1 MTVLSAPMTTS
12 RRPATGS
19 GPNVA
24 RWSGAFGLAALVVF
38 LLATPLYFI
47 GPAQPTGST
56 DGGTLA
62 DFLTKTSAQ
71 VLTRTTIADPIIIG
85 CFVVF
90 LAGLRH
96 LIHQARPEY
105 EWLAT
110 LVFAAGLVL
119 STLQLV
125 ADGLQGG
132 AALDASSRAEPTVVR
147 GLFEASYVFYGAIGL
162 IVAAL
167 MLASAGSAILATGAL
182 PRWLGWLAL
191 GGAVVNLLAAP
202 SIFGGTDYTAF
213 YSASGWITYIAQV
226 TWVAWFAVASG
237 AMIRRREPLSH
248 PAASTAERGARREDE
263 GTR

>member
-1 MTVLSAPMTTS
+1 MNVVVAATRHGAITRAGT
-12 RRPATGS
+12 PAAGS

-24 RWSGAFGLAALVVF
+24 RLAGAFGLAALVVF

-47 GPAQPTGST
+47 GPAQPSGAT
-56 DGGTLA
+56 DGRTLA
-62 DFLTKTSAQ
+62 DFLTRTSAQ

-85 CFVVF
+85 CFLVF

-96 LIHQARPEY
+96 VIRQARPEY

-110 LVFAAGLVL
+110 LVFALGVAL

-132 AALDASSRAEPTVVR
+132 AALDASSKAEPAVVR

-167 MLASAGSAILATGAL
+167 MLASAGAAILATGAL
-182 PRWLGWLAL
+182 PRWIGWLAL
-191 GGAVVNLLAAP
+191 GGAVVNLIAAP
-202 SIFGGTDYTAF
+202 SIYGGTDYTAF
-213 YSASGWITYIAQV
+213 YSASGWITYIAQL
-226 TWVAWFAVASG
+226 TWVAWFAIASVG
-237 AMIRRREPLSH
+237 MIRRREPTR
-248 PAASTAERGARREDE
+248 STAE
-263 GTR
+263 

>member
-1 MTVLSAPMTTS
+1 MAVLSMPVAGSGT
-12 RRPATGS
+12 PAVGS

-24 RWSGAFGLAALVVF
+24 RWAGAFGLASVVVF

-47 GPAQPTGST
+47 GPAQPTGAT
-56 DGGTLA
+56 NGATLA

-85 CFVVF
+85 CFLVF

-96 LIHQARPEY
+96 LIGQARPDY

-110 LVFAAGLVL
+110 LVFAVGVAL

-132 AALDASSRAEPTVVR
+132 AALDTSSRADPSVVR

-167 MLASAGSAILATGAL
+167 MLASAGAAILATGAL
-182 PRWLGWLAL
+182 PRWIGWLAL
-191 GGAVVNLLAAP
+191 CGAVVNLIAAP
-202 SIFGGTDYTAF
+202 SIYGGTDYTAF
-213 YSASGWITYIAQV
+213 YSASGWITYIAQL
-226 TWVAWFAVASG
+226 TWVAWFAIASV
-237 AMIRRREPLSH
+237 AMIRRREPGMSR
-248 PAASTAERGARREDE
+248 AASTADRAARREAGD
-263 GTR
+263 TR

>member
-1 MTVLSAPMTTS
+1 MNVVVAATRHGAITGACT
-12 RRPATGS
+12 PAAGS

-24 RWSGAFGLAALVVF
+24 RLAGAFGLAALVVF

-47 GPAQPTGST
+47 GPAQPTGAT
-56 DGGTLA
+56 DGRTLA
-62 DFLTKTSAQ
+62 DFLTRTSAQ

-85 CFVVF
+85 CFLVF

-96 LIHQARPEY
+96 VIRQARPEY

-110 LVFAAGLVL
+110 LVFALGVTL

-132 AALDASSRAEPTVVR
+132 AALDASSKAEPAVVR

-167 MLASAGSAILATGAL
+167 MLASAGAVILATGAL
-182 PRWLGWLAL
+182 PRWIGWMAL
-191 GGAVVNLLAAP
+191 GGAVVNLIAAP
-202 SIFGGTDYTAF
+202 SIYGGTDYTAF
-213 YSASGWITYIAQV
+213 YSASGWITYIAQL
-226 TWVAWFAVASG
+226 TWVAWFAIASV
-237 AMIRRREPLSH
+237 AMIRRREPT
-248 PAASTAERGARREDE
+248 PSTAE
-263 GTR
+263 